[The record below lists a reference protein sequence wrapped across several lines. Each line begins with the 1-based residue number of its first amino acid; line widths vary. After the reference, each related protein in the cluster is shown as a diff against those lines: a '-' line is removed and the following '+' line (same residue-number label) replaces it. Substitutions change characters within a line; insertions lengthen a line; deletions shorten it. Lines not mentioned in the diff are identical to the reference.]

1 MKKKPKK
8 RMNQPGLTKDYKRF
22 PLPYSSC
29 MNGDYYDEFSCPPL
43 IGFPVMRLMVYER
56 KRKGDCNSKKHS
68 ILLCLLWVN
77 QKVMIHA

>member
-43 IGFPVMRLMVYER
+43 IGFPV
-56 KRKGDCNSKKHS
+56 
-68 ILLCLLWVN
+68 I
-77 QKVMIHA
+77 QKSYPVCIVVDQGFLVFLFFIY